1 MVMVIFFIIHKIFF
15 SRRNEDA
22 TARLAA
28 IESLVPIVCHCN
40 LGRVFFAMGWV
51 FLYIILADISKF
63 VGDSF
68 QSYFEVSLML
78 TILSKARQQN
88 TH

>member
-28 IESLVPIVCHCN
+28 IESLVPIVCQCN
-40 LGRVFFAMGWV
+40 LGRVLFCNGMGAS
-51 FLYIILADISKF
+51 LYYTS
-63 VGDSF
+63 
-68 QSYFEVSLML
+68 
-78 TILSKARQQN
+78 
-88 TH
+88 